1 MSRLFAQPHPPALVI
16 GGMHRSTTSLAAS
29 ILADAGLHLGDDLV
43 AADSGNPHG
52 HFEDVEFHLLLRRIL
67 AANGLSEEGFTSA
80 DRIDVPAPARD
91 EAAALVARRRGAGRL
106 WGWKDPRT
114 VLFLDFW
121 AGLLPE
127 ARWLFVVRP
136 PCEVVDSLY
145 RRGDTAFR
153 VNPRLA
159 GEVWMAYNRRILDFV
174 REHPE
179 QAAVIRAE
187 DVVADHTTLVTRAA
201 ELLGTPLVA
210 GPARFRPDLF
220 TAGQPEHR
228 DRLVRGVA
236 PESYDLYRSLSALAG
251 PAPQEIEPVAGH
263 PRPAELAEAGLI
275 EWQRGCELTADRG
288 TLAQRLA
295 AANETLAAEQEGRRQ
310 LATAV
315 VALTRE
321 LDAARAGCME
331 VASRAG
337 QAEQEVLHARQTAAA
352 LAARAEQAERELEH
366 ARHVS
371 AALADRAEQAE
382 RELEHA
388 RQVSAALADR
398 AEQAEQDLRH
408 ERQATNAL
416 AERAEQAERELDRA
430 RRESAEL
437 ADRAEQAERELDRAR
452 QAVAALVPRAEAAE
466 AERAAL
472 VAQVEAERGIYE
484 ALRQDLTARIEA
496 LRARGRQAA

>member
-1 MSRLFAQPHPPALVI
+1 MSRHLAQPHPPALVI

-29 ILADAGLHLGDDLV
+29 ILADAGLQLGDDLV

-67 AANGLSEEGFTSA
+67 AAHGLSEEGFTSA

-91 EAAALVARRRGAGRL
+91 EAAALVARRRGAGRP

-121 AGLLPE
+121 AGLVPE

-159 GEVWMAYNRRILDFV
+159 GEVWVAYNRRILDFV

-179 QAAVIRAE
+179 QAAVIRAA

-220 TAGQPEHR
+220 TAGQPAHR

-251 PAPQEIEPVAGH
+251 PARQEIEPVAGH

-275 EWQRGCELTADRG
+275 EWQRGCEVTADRG

-295 AANETLAAEQEGRRQ
+295 ATNETLAAEQEGRRQ

-321 LDAARAGCME
+321 IDAARAGCME
-331 VASRAG
+331 VASRAE
-337 QAEQEVLHARQTAAA
+337 QAEQELLHARQTAAA
-352 LAARAEQAERELEH
+352 LADRAEQAERELEH
-366 ARHVS
+366 ARQVS

-398 AEQAEQDLRH
+398 AEQVERELEH

-416 AERAEQAERELDRA
+416 A
-430 RRESAEL
+430 
-437 ADRAEQAERELDRAR
+437 DRAEQVERELEHAR

-484 ALRQDLTARIEA
+484 ALRQDLTARIET